1 MSAFLKASRRG
12 ASWLINNSANS
23 LHAINNAHRW
33 LTRGVHQT
41 HNGYRSIKLQAE
53 KALPGVADVGFTML
67 EQSPVGRFVDAA
79 RGQATNYLNLAGK
92 ALKTADRFEEQ
103 VNPGL
108 RKFINET

>member
-12 ASWLINNSANS
+12 ASWLVNNSANS

-33 LTRGVHQT
+33 LTKSLHTT
-41 HNGYRSIKLQAE
+41 HHGYRSIKHQAE
-53 KALPGVADVGFTML
+53 KALPGADLAIMAL

-79 RGQATNYLNLAGK
+79 RGQASNLLNVSGK
-92 ALKTADRFEEQ
+92 ALKEANRFEQQ

-108 RKFINET
+108 RRFINET